1 MRLEDLMMREYQVTN
16 YKLLLKALFIF
27 YPEKEFNRNYSVMK
41 CLNDCILYMILFSEL
56 VYKEIR

>member
-41 CLNDCILYMILFSEL
+41 CLNDCIRYMILFSEL